1 MKFRDYLQ
9 ESRIDIGVSGT
20 KTFNLDYTAPIT
32 QLDLYFEAT
41 NDATYNLESPI
52 EKCIS
57 KIELVDGGEVL
68 WDLPGEVAFAAYVH
82 DNEGF
87 PYSEAEEGLSAS
99 VRQQIPIRFGL
110 KLFDEVYAFD
120 PRRHK
125 NPQLR
130 FTFDESTI
138 NTAGSNGYSTDS
150 WTFSLLVRL
159 MEDAPA
165 PKGFLSY
172 RTVESFT
179 SAAGGARRV
188 EMPTDR
194 AIRYLIARAAK
205 DDTSLYSI
213 LTNHKLSINGGEI
226 VPFDLP
232 ARDFINR
239 MCETF
244 KPITRRFTAYIT
256 DGNTRET
263 FVGVPLNGQALGDG
277 ADCIISA
284 NFYINGSVL
293 VYRKN
298 NSGASAVPGMT
309 YISNMGWALH
319 STLIYPFG
327 DRMNPRHW
335 LDPKPF
341 RKLDYFV
348 TDAVASA
355 DVDIC
360 LQQVYPY

>member
-1 MKFRDYLQ
+1 MRFRDYLQ
-9 ESRIDIGVSGT
+9 ENTIDIGTSGT
-20 KTFNLDYTAPIT
+20 KTFNLDYNAPIT
-32 QLDLYFEAT
+32 QLDLYFAAT

-57 KIELVDGGEVL
+57 KIEIVDGGEVL
-68 WDLPGEVAFAAYVH
+68 WDLPGEVALAAFVH

-99 VRQQIPIRFGL
+99 VRQQIPLRFGL
-110 KLFDEVYAFD
+110 HLFDEIYAFD
-120 PRRHK
+120 PRKHK

-138 NTAGSNGYSTDS
+138 NTAGSNGYSSDS

-165 PKGFLSY
+165 PRGFLSY

-179 SAAGGARRV
+179 SAAGGDRRI
-188 EMPTDR
+188 ELPTDR
-194 AIRYLIARAAK
+194 LIRYLMCRAAK
-205 DDTSLYSI
+205 DDTTIYSLI
-213 LTNHKLSINGGEI
+213 TNHRLSVNGGEF

-232 ARDFINR
+232 ARHFLNR

-244 KPITRRFTAYIT
+244 KPVTRIFTAYIT
-256 DGNTRET
+256 DGNVRET
-263 FVGVPLNGQALGDG
+263 FIGIPHNGHAMGDG
-277 ADCIISA
+277 SDCIVSG

-293 VYRKN
+293 IYRKN
-298 NSGASAVPGMT
+298 NAGASAVPGMT
-309 YISNMGWALH
+309 YISNTGWAFHDL
-319 STLIYPFG
+319 LIYPFG
-327 DRMNPRHW
+327 DRMNPKHW

-348 TDAVASA
+348 YDAVASA
-355 DVDIC
+355 DCDIC
-360 LQQVYPY
+360 LQQVYRY